1 MVNTKCI
8 VYKHG
13 KGIPD
18 RIHRK
23 AREVL
28 LMALT
33 GQCRPKR
40 HGSGRGE
47 SLNVGMHYRL
57 FRRSGSDIFTLYS
70 HETYSKEYRRH

>member
-18 RIHRK
+18 KVHDK
-23 AREVL
+23 ARAVL
-28 LMALT
+28 TAWKRGT
-33 GQCRPKR
+33 CRTKR

-47 SLNVGMHYRL
+47 SLEVGLRYRL
-57 FRRSGSDIFTLYS
+57 YRRQDSQTFMLLS
-70 HETYSKEYRRH
+70 HECYNKEYRK